1 MTTTPPIPPR
11 HRYGGLT
18 PPWRWRHLG
27 PALRG
32 IDKDLTALETAI
44 TNGGGGGSGGG
55 EPAVGD
61 LTAVYEAAKAG

>member
-1 MTTTPPIPPR
+1 MTATPPIPPR

-32 IDKDLTALETAI
+32 IDKDLTVLEDAVAA
-44 TNGGGGGSGGG
+44 GGGGGGGG
-55 EPAVGD
+55 EPVVTD
-61 LTAVYEAAKAG
+61 LVTVYNAAKA